1 MLHIKPFGHGLPCEA
16 MHTAAA
22 ALTALS
28 ITVST
33 SGGEPS
39 MRWTLR
45 CGPAGG
51 SLPRPVAACTRLLAQ
66 TDPFAPVPKGVA
78 CTTIY
83 GGPQTARVTGR
94 FKGRSVWTSF
104 SRRNGCEIARW
115 NRVAFLF
122 PGALAR

>member
-1 MLHIKPFGHGLPCEA
+1 
-16 MHTAAA
+16 MHAAAA

-33 SGGEPS
+33 SGREPS
-39 MRWTLR
+39 MQWTLR

-51 SLPRPVAACTRLLAQ
+51 SLPRPAAACTRLLALP
-66 TDPFAPVPKGVA
+66 DPFAPVPKGIV
-78 CTTIY
+78 CTDIY

-94 FKGRSVWTSF
+94 FRGRTIWASF
-104 SRRNGCEIARW
+104 ARRNGCEIARW
-115 NRVAFLF
+115 NRVAFFF